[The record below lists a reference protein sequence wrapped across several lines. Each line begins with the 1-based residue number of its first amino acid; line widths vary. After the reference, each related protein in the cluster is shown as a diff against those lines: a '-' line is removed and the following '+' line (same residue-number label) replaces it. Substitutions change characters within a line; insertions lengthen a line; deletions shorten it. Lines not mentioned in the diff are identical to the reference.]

1 MLDLIKRKNVDLL
14 VDQLWKYGYLTLK
27 RKYGTYLSAPEK
39 VGGFDID
46 IVSRQK
52 KDYAIGV
59 SLSVEE
65 INNPKLLEK
74 ISFLATRHTKFT
86 NNNVT
91 LFLGVPS
98 SHLKKVKE
106 LVEVLGDD
114 IKKNIKFVSIPE
126 TGVPSPTEKRR
137 KKDTSKSL
145 FA

>member
-1 MLDLIKRKNVDLL
+1 MLDLVKRKRVDLL

-27 RKYGTYLSAPEK
+27 RKFGTYLPEPEK
-39 VGGFDID
+39 VGEFDID

-59 SLSVEE
+59 TLSVDEM
-65 INNPKLLEK
+65 NNPKLLEK

-91 LFLGVPS
+91 LFLGIPS
-98 SHLKKVKE
+98 NHLRKVKR

-126 TGVPSPTEKRR
+126 TRISSSGERR
-137 KKDTSKSL
+137 KKETNKSI

>member
-1 MLDLIKRKNVDLL
+1 MLDLVKRKRVDLL

-27 RKYGTYLSAPEK
+27 RKFGTYLPEPEK
-39 VGGFDID
+39 VGEFDID

-59 SLSVEE
+59 TLSVDEM
-65 INNPKLLEK
+65 NNPKLLEK

-91 LFLGVPS
+91 LFLGIPS
-98 SHLKKVKE
+98 NHLRKVKR

-126 TGVPSPTEKRR
+126 TRISSSAERR
-137 KKDTSKSL
+137 KKETNKSI

>member
-1 MLDLIKRKNVDLL
+1 MLDLVKRKRVDLL

-27 RKYGTYLSAPEK
+27 RKFGTYLPEPEK
-39 VGGFDID
+39 VGEFDID

-59 SLSVEE
+59 TLSVDEM
-65 INNPKLLEK
+65 NNPKLLEK

-91 LFLGVPS
+91 LFLGIPS
-98 SHLKKVKE
+98 NHLKKVKQ
-106 LVEVLGDD
+106 LIEVLGDD

-126 TGVPSPTEKRR
+126 TRISSSAERR
-137 KKDTSKSL
+137 KKETNKSI

>member
-1 MLDLIKRKNVDLL
+1 MLDLVKRKRVDLL

-27 RKYGTYLSAPEK
+27 RKFGTYLPEPEK
-39 VGGFDID
+39 VGEFDID
-46 IVSRQK
+46 IISRQK

-59 SLSVEE
+59 TLSVDEM
-65 INNPKLLEK
+65 NNPKLLEK
-74 ISFLATRHTKFT
+74 ITFLATRHTRFT

-91 LFLGVPS
+91 LFLGIPS
-98 SHLKKVKE
+98 NHLRKVKR

-126 TGVPSPTEKRR
+126 TGIPSSAERR
-137 KKDTSKSL
+137 KKETNKSL

>member
-1 MLDLIKRKNVDLL
+1 MLDLVKRKKVDLL
-14 VDQLWKYGYLTLK
+14 VDQLWRYGYLTLK
-27 RKYGTYLSAPEK
+27 RKFGTYLPEPEK
-39 VGGFDID
+39 VGEFDID
-46 IVSRQK
+46 IISHQK

-59 SLSVEE
+59 SLSDDE

-74 ISFLATRHTKFT
+74 ISFLATRRTKFT

-106 LVEVLGDD
+106 LVDVLGDD
-114 IKKNIKFVSIPE
+114 IKKNIKFVSIAE
-126 TGVPSPTEKRR
+126 TGVPSHTEKRR

>member
-1 MLDLIKRKNVDLL
+1 MLDLVKRKRVDLL

-27 RKYGTYLSAPEK
+27 RKFGTYLPEPEK
-39 VGGFDID
+39 VGEFDID

-59 SLSVEE
+59 TLSVDEM
-65 INNPKLLEK
+65 NNPKVLEK

-98 SHLKKVKE
+98 SHLRKVKQ

-114 IKKNIKFVSIPE
+114 IRKNIKFVSIPE
-126 TGVPSPTEKRR
+126 TGIPSSAERR
-137 KKDTSKSL
+137 KKETNKSI

>member
-1 MLDLIKRKNVDLL
+1 MLDLVKRKNVDLL

-27 RKYGTYLSAPEK
+27 RKFGTYLPEPEK

-46 IVSRQK
+46 IISRQK

-59 SLSVEE
+59 SLSVDE

-74 ISFLATRHTKFT
+74 ISFLATRHTRFT

-106 LVEVLGDD
+106 LVGVLGD

-126 TGVPSPTEKRR
+126 TGVPSPTEKKR

>member
-1 MLDLIKRKNVDLL
+1 MLDLVKRKRVDLL

-27 RKYGTYLSAPEK
+27 RKFGTYLPEPEK
-39 VGGFDID
+39 VGEFDID

-59 SLSVEE
+59 TLSVDEM
-65 INNPKLLEK
+65 NNPKLLEK
-74 ISFLATRHTKFT
+74 ITFLATRHTRFT

-91 LFLGVPS
+91 LFLGIPS
-98 SHLKKVKE
+98 NHLRKVKR

-126 TGVPSPTEKRR
+126 TGIPSSAERR
-137 KKDTSKSL
+137 KKETNKSL

>member
-1 MLDLIKRKNVDLL
+1 MLDLVKRKRVDLL

-27 RKYGTYLSAPEK
+27 RKFGTYLPEPEK
-39 VGGFDID
+39 VGEFDID
-46 IVSRQK
+46 IISRQK

-59 SLSVEE
+59 TLSVDEM
-65 INNPKLLEK
+65 NNPKLLEK
-74 ISFLATRHTKFT
+74 ITFLATRHTKFT

-98 SHLKKVKE
+98 SHLRKVKQ

-114 IKKNIKFVSIPE
+114 IRKNIKFVSIPE
-126 TGVPSPTEKRR
+126 TRISSSAERR
-137 KKDTSKSL
+137 KKETNKSI